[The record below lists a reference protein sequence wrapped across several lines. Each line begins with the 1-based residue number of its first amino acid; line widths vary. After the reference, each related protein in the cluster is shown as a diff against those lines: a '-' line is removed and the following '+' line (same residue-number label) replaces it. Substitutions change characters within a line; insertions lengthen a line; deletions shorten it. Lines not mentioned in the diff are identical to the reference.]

1 VDGRAHDAPA
11 GDPGV
16 TTDLA
21 PGVTVG
27 GRYQVRG
34 RAWETGPGAVWLAFD
49 TVLERPVLIQTFP
62 SADPAAVGRA
72 VAKAAH
78 VTHPGVSQIY
88 DVTVDPPGIVFENA
102 PAGRLADRTDGAL
115 PPPAA
120 AKITCQIAAAIKALH
135 DHGIPHGSIG
145 PSTIVFDEEGRPK
158 LAPASA
164 AEDLGSPA
172 SPDAYRPATGDD
184 LERDRYALG
193 AVAYRLF
200 TGREP
205 SPDAPPARAAKRS
218 VPPVV
223 DALLSRALAREA
235 AMRPTLEEFQHALG
249 PIASAEPAE
258 RGPGF
263 LRQEAS
269 WLVPVLLVVALAITA
284 IFFGVRK
291 VIGPSGGSK
300 STAQPT
306 ATASAYTVSSV
317 TDFDPPPKGNGEEH
331 HGQVNRVIDG
341 TAAAWSTFGYKTA
354 ALGGQKP
361 GVGLLFDL
369 GTARPVGRIE
379 ITTPDPGW
387 SAGWRT
393 ADSPGSA
400 ADDFTTQKTFTAS
413 GSTIT
418 FSPPVTARYWLL
430 WITRLVDSGSGGSF
444 PYQAQ
449 VSEVTFFAR

>member
-1 VDGRAHDAPA
+1 M
-11 GDPGV
+11 
-16 TTDLA
+16 TTDIA

-49 TVLERPVLIQTFP
+49 TVLERPVLIETFP
-62 SADPAAVGRA
+62 DAHPAAVGRA

-88 DVTVDPPGIVFENA
+88 DVTADPPGIVFENA

-115 PPPAA
+115 PAAAA
-120 AKITCQIAAAIKALH
+120 AKITCQLAAAIAALH
-135 DHGIPHGSIG
+135 DHGIAHGSIG

-164 AEDLGSPA
+164 SEDLGSTA
-172 SPDAYRPATGDD
+172 SPEAYRPASGDD

-205 SPDAPPARAAKRS
+205 GPDAPPARAAKRS
-218 VPPVV
+218 VPPAV
-223 DALLSRALAREA
+223 DALLSRALARDA
-235 AMRPTLEEFQHALG
+235 ASRPSLQEFQHVLA

-269 WLVPVLLVVALAITA
+269 WLVPVLLVVALAVTA

-291 VIGPSGGSK
+291 VIGPSKGTG

-306 ATASAYTVSSV
+306 ATSTAYTVASV
-317 TDFDPPPKGNGEEH
+317 TDFDPPPGNGEEH
-331 HGQVNRVIDG
+331 HAQVNRVIDG
-341 TAAAWSTFGYKTA
+341 TAAAWSTFGYTRA
-354 ALGGQKP
+354 DFGGQKP
-361 GVGLLFDL
+361 GVGLVFDL
-369 GTARPVGRIE
+369 GSARPVGRIE
-379 ITTPDPGW
+379 ISTPDPGW
-387 SAGWRT
+387 TAEWRTGDSAGT
-393 ADSPGSA
+393 A
-400 ADDFTTQKTFTAS
+400 ADDFATQKTFTAA
-413 GSTIT
+413 GTPVT
-418 FSPPVTARYWLL
+418 FSPRVTARYWLL

-444 PYQAQ
+444 PWQAQ
-449 VSEVTFFAR
+449 VSEVSFFAR